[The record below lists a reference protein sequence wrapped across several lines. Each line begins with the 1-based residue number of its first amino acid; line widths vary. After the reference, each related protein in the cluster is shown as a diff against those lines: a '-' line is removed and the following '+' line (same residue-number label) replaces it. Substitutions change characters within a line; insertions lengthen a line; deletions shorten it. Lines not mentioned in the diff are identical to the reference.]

1 MKLSEFFKHE
11 YCDYASYDNYRKIGS
26 CIDGLKPSS
35 RKCIYS
41 IIKRNITNPKK
52 VSQLKSDAAS
62 DTQYL
67 HGDTALEGVI
77 VGLAQDFTGSNNIP
91 LLQREGSFGT
101 RLIPAAAAGRYIFTC
116 KEKYLDLIS

>member
-41 IIKRNITNPKK
+41 IIKCFN
-52 VSQLKSDAAS
+52 
-62 DTQYL
+62 
-67 HGDTALEGVI
+67 
-77 VGLAQDFTGSNNIP
+77 
-91 LLQREGSFGT
+91 
-101 RLIPAAAAGRYIFTC
+101 
-116 KEKYLDLIS
+116 